1 MCTLIFTSRYTS
13 INKSCWQ
20 SPEIIV
26 LWICWFIYLRHT
38 DSFLDIFLL
47 LLAVVLSEHYEI
59 QKSKTK
65 LQEKTGTEKCV
76 PSLLR
81 SMSPFVISC
90 HSTSPLTYFSS
101 DLNRKLVKPTNV
113 IILVRNSSGNFSQAS
128 LVNQT

>member
-1 MCTLIFTSRYTS
+1 MCTLTFTSRYTC

-47 LLAVVLSEHYEI
+47 LLAVVLSEHYE
-59 QKSKTK
+59 KSKTK
-65 LQEKTGTEKCV
+65 LQEKMSTEKCV

-81 SMSPFVISC
+81 SMSLFVISC

-113 IILVRNSSGNFSQAS
+113 IILLRNSYGNFSQAPV
-128 LVNQT
+128 VNQT